1 MVNRNIVKRHPV
13 FAFYLLAFTLSWLGW
28 LPQTLYAYGKFPFDT
43 PLFNLLGGVGPTLAA
58 VLVVLVL
65 REQGDIRALFVPVL
79 RWQAPFVWFALALG
93 FWPAVVI
100 LMLGAARIAGYTL
113 PTIPK
118 SVWGSLFPVFLMML
132 LSNVWEEIGWR
143 GFALPWLQKKYSD
156 LVIVL
161 VMGSLWTLW
170 HLPLLFNPASPM
182 SNLPWYGEF
191 VFNLS
196 LTAIYTWLYRHTDGS
211 LFFVSIFHAMSNT
224 VAFLLLEAKAY
235 TVTYNFMVGTT
246 ALIAVVLFLS
256 YGPRRL
262 VKSG

>member
-1 MVNRNIVKRHPV
+1 MADENRIKRHPV
-13 FAFYLLAFTLSWLGW
+13 LVFYCLAFAFSWLGW
-28 LPQTLYAYGKFPFDT
+28 IPQTLYSYGKFPFDT
-43 PLFNLLGGVGPTLAA
+43 PLFTVLGGVGPTLAA
-58 VLVVLVL
+58 VLVVRVL
-65 REQGDIRALFVPVL
+65 REQGGIRALFAPLL
-79 RWQAPFVWFALALG
+79 RWKAPFVWSALALG
-93 FWPAVVI
+93 FWPAVT
-100 LMLGAARIAGYTL
+100 LLTQGAARIAGDTL

-118 SVWGSLFPVFLMML
+118 SVWGSLFPVFLLML

-143 GFALPWLQKKYSD
+143 GFALPRLQEKYSD

-182 SNLPWYGEF
+182 STLPWYGEL

-211 LFFVSIFHAMSNT
+211 LFFVTIFHAMSNT

-235 TVTYNFMVGTT
+235 TVTYNFMVGAT
-246 ALIAVVLFLS
+246 ALVAVVLFLC
-256 YGPRRL
+256 YGPQRL